1 MKASLSFL
9 ALTFLIISAV
19 DSNRTLPSAALFGSS
34 MIFYFFFSA
43 LFFLFPTALVS
54 AELAS
59 TFPEK
64 EGIFHWV
71 QHAFGEKWGMIAIWL
86 QWVNTVV
93 WFPTILSF
101 IAGSLAFIFDPN
113 LINSKLYMISTI
125 IIVFWGLTFLNLRG
139 IKVSVRIDTF
149 LVLIG
154 TLLPVIF
161 LIVLGAI
168 WYQNH
173 YEVQISFSYPSIIPQ
188 IGKFDTW
195 VALVAITGSFLG
207 MELSGIHVRHV
218 RQPQKKFPRAL
229 LLASLTILITMLLGA
244 LTIAAIIPLDQ
255 INLAGGI
262 MQVFNQ
268 FFHLY
273 NLDFLTP
280 LISILIVMG
289 SIGGLILWMISP
301 SKGLLFAA
309 KQRFL
314 PSYFT
319 YLNRQ
324 GVESRVFFTQA
335 IIVTILSALL
345 LFVPTVNSFYWFL
358 TALSTGLYML
368 MYLLMFFAALR
379 LKGNPRQKRDGGFV
393 IPGKMFG
400 LWTICILGIIGSF
413 LTFFFGFVPPA
424 TVNLGSP
431 FVYALMI
438 GIGNVIF
445 ILPVFLMIHYRRKK
459 MLDNSSS

>member
-1 MKASLSFL
+1 MKGKLGFLS
-9 ALTFLIISAV
+9 LTFLIISAV

-34 MIFYFFFSA
+34 MIFYFIFSA
-43 LFFLFPTALVS
+43 IFFLFPTALVS

-64 EGIFHWV
+64 EGVFHWV
-71 QHAFGEKWGMIAIWL
+71 RHAFGEKWGMMAIWL

-101 IAGSLAFIFDPN
+101 IAGSLAFIFDPS
-113 LINSKLYMISTI
+113 LINNKLYMICAI
-125 IIVFWGLTFLNLRG
+125 ILIFWGLTFINLRG
-139 IKVSVRIDTF
+139 IKASVRIDTF

-154 TLLPVIF
+154 TLLPIIF
-161 LIVLGAI
+161 LILLGAI
-168 WYQNH
+168 WVH
-173 YEVQISFSYPSIIPQ
+173 RDHSLQISFSSIMPQ
-188 IGKFDTW
+188 MGKFETGA
-195 VALVAITGSFLG
+195 ALIAITGSFLG

-218 RQPQKKFPRAL
+218 HSPQKKFPRAL
-229 LLASLTILITMLLGA
+229 FFASSTILITMLLGA
-244 LTIAAIIPLDQ
+244 LTIAAVIPVDE

-262 MQVFNQ
+262 MQVFNH

-273 NLDFLTP
+273 HLDFLTP
-280 LISILIVMG
+280 IISILIVLG

-309 KQRFL
+309 KERFL

-319 YLNRQ
+319 HLNRY
-324 GVESRVFFTQA
+324 GVESRVLLTQA
-335 IIVTILSALL
+335 MVVTILSALL
-345 LFVPTVNSFYWFL
+345 LFVPTVNAFYWFL

-379 LKGNPRQKRDGGFV
+379 LRKKKREKRAGEFM
-393 IPGKMFG
+393 IPGKMAG
-400 LWTICILGIIGSF
+400 LWIVCILGIIGSF
-413 LTFFFGFVPPA
+413 LTFFFGFIPPT
-424 TVNLGSP
+424 TVNLGSA
-431 FVYALMI
+431 FQYALMI

-445 ILPVFLMIHYRRKK
+445 ILPVLFMIHYRRKK
-459 MLDNSSS
+459 TS